1 MIEMVS
7 NKGNNFRFSYYCK
20 RKKQNKKPRLY
31 YAKLTISTVIH
42 KIFIRTE
49 NTTTSTH
56 YMNTY
61 HILKISYMHVQDTRR

>member
-7 NKGNNFRFSYYCK
+7 PKGNNFRFTYYCK
-20 RKKQNKKPRLY
+20 RKKQKNPDYTSLKSP
-31 YAKLTISTVIH
+31 STVIH